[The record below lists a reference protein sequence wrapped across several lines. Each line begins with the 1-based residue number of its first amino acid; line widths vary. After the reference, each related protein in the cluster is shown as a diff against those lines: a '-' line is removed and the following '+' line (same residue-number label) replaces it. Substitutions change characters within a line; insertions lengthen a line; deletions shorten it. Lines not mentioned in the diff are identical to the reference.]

1 MSKAIVFGSLNMD
14 LSVSCPR
21 VPEAGETIIGQGF
34 LASPGGKGANQAMAS
49 ARMGAITHMVGAVGK
64 DVFGTRLVQSLVE
77 ADVLCERVRA
87 LKDVPTGTATI
98 LRAQGDN
105 RIVVDPG
112 ANATTHADVVCS
124 VIDDIAEPGDIFLTQ
139 LECDMDATMDAIAYA
154 RESGLYT
161 ILNAAPAAPLSSD
174 IYQSID
180 LLCVNE
186 TECQALTD
194 ISPETEK
201 GCMRALMAFSA
212 RGVATTVITL
222 GSRGSVALIAD
233 DMYRVE
239 PYQVDA
245 VDTTAAGDTYLGALA
260 AQLSHGL
267 DIVDAMRWASAAG
280 ALATT
285 REGAQRSIPTF
296 AEVESETRGQSPCL
310 IDDGE

>member
-1 MSKAIVFGSLNMD
+1 MSKVVVFGSLNMD
-14 LSVSCPR
+14 LSVGCPR
-21 VPEAGETIIGQGF
+21 VPEAGETIIGHGF

-49 ARMGAITHMVGAVGK
+49 ARMGAVTHMVGAVGK

-77 ADVLCERVRA
+77 AGVLCERVRA
-87 LKDVPTGTATI
+87 LRGVPTGTATI
-98 LRAQGDN
+98 LRAKGDN

-112 ANATTHADVVCS
+112 ANAATHADVVCS

-139 LECDMDATMDAIAYA
+139 LECDTDATVDAIAYA

-161 ILNAAPAAPLSSD
+161 ILNAAPASTLPSD

-186 TECQALTD
+186 AECQALTD
-194 ISPETEK
+194 ISPGTEK

-222 GSRGSVALIAD
+222 GAKGSVALIAD
-233 DMYRVE
+233 DMYRMD
-239 PYQVDA
+239 PYEVDA

-260 AQLSHGL
+260 AQLSQGL
-267 DIVDAMRWASAAG
+267 DIIDAMHWASAAG
-280 ALATT
+280 ALAAT
-285 REGAQRSIPTF
+285 REGAQRSIPSLD
-296 AEVESETRGQSPCL
+296 EVERL
-310 IDDGE
+310 LA

>member
-1 MSKAIVFGSLNMD
+1 
-14 LSVSCPR
+14 
-21 VPEAGETIIGQGF
+21 
-34 LASPGGKGANQAMAS
+34 MAS

-139 LECDMDATMDAIAYA
+139 LECDMDATVDAIAYA

-233 DMYRVE
+233 DMYRME

-267 DIVDAMRWASAAG
+267 DIIDALRWASAAG

-285 REGAQRSIPTF
+285 REGAQRSIPTL
-296 AEVESETRGQSPCL
+296 AEVERL
-310 IDDGE
+310 LA

>member
-1 MSKAIVFGSLNMD
+1 
-14 LSVSCPR
+14 
-21 VPEAGETIIGQGF
+21 
-34 LASPGGKGANQAMAS
+34 
-49 ARMGAITHMVGAVGK
+49 VGK

-87 LKDVPTGTATI
+87 LKGVPTGTATI
-98 LRAQGDN
+98 LRAKGDN

-124 VIDDIAEPGDIFLTQ
+124 AIDDIAEPGDIFLTQ
-139 LECDMDATMDAIAYA
+139 LECDMDTTMDAIAYA

-161 ILNAAPAAPLSSD
+161 ILNAAPAATLPSD
-174 IYQSID
+174 VYQSID

-186 TECQALTD
+186 TECRALTD

-222 GSRGSVALIAD
+222 GAKGSVALIAD
-233 DMYRVE
+233 DMYRMDS
-239 PYQVDA
+239 YKVDA

-260 AQLSHGL
+260 AQLSQGV
-267 DIVDAMRWASAAG
+267 DIIDAMKWASAAG
-280 ALATT
+280 ALATI
-285 REGAQRSIPTF
+285 REGAQHSIPSL
-296 AEVESETRGQSPCL
+296 EDVERLLAWDKGKLPLSHSAAVMR
-310 IDDGE
+310 

>member
-1 MSKAIVFGSLNMD
+1 MSKVIVFGSLNMD

-112 ANATTHADVVCS
+112 ANAATHADVVCS

-139 LECDMDATMDAIAYA
+139 LECDMDTTMDAIAYA

-161 ILNAAPAAPLSSD
+161 ILNAFPAVPPPMLLSVRCCQQIRCFSSGSPAACPERNPAAYSAGPQKSHRILHPM
-174 IYQSID
+174 
-180 LLCVNE
+180 
-186 TECQALTD
+186 QA
-194 ISPETEK
+194 
-201 GCMRALMAFSA
+201 
-212 RGVATTVITL
+212 
-222 GSRGSVALIAD
+222 
-233 DMYRVE
+233 
-239 PYQVDA
+239 
-245 VDTTAAGDTYLGALA
+245 
-260 AQLSHGL
+260 
-267 DIVDAMRWASAAG
+267 
-280 ALATT
+280 
-285 REGAQRSIPTF
+285 
-296 AEVESETRGQSPCL
+296 QSPP
-310 IDDGE
+310 EYS

>member
-1 MSKAIVFGSLNMD
+1 MSKVIVFGSLNMD

-112 ANATTHADVVCS
+112 ANAATHADVVCS

-139 LECDMDATMDAIAYA
+139 LECNMDTTMDAIAYA
-154 RESGLYT
+154 RVW
-161 ILNAAPAAPLSSD
+161 PLHHLERRRRRRRFPLGHPTVDRSF
-174 IYQSID
+174 
-180 LLCVNE
+180 CVNE
-186 TECQALTD
+186 TECQALHGHLARNR
-194 ISPETEK
+194 E
-201 GCMRALMAFSA
+201 SA
-212 RGVATTVITL
+212 CARSWPSRHEGGNHGHHAGVA
-222 GSRGSVALIAD
+222 RSVALIAD

-239 PYQVDA
+239 PHHVDA
-245 VDTTAAGDTYLGALA
+245 VDTTAAGDAYLGALA

-267 DIVDAMRWASAAG
+267 DIVDAMRWASVAG

-296 AEVESETRGQSPCL
+296 EEVERL
-310 IDDGE
+310 LA

>member
-1 MSKAIVFGSLNMD
+1 MSKVIVFGSLNMD

-139 LECDMDATMDAIAYA
+139 LECDMDATVDAIAYA

-222 GSRGSVALIAD
+222 GSRGSVAQ
-233 DMYRVE
+233 
-239 PYQVDA
+239 P
-245 VDTTAAGDTYLGALA
+245 
-260 AQLSHGL
+260 
-267 DIVDAMRWASAAG
+267 
-280 ALATT
+280 
-285 REGAQRSIPTF
+285 
-296 AEVESETRGQSPCL
+296 
-310 IDDGE
+310 